1 MRALAMASALLAI
14 GCAGMGGPLV
24 HSVEVLTSYAPSTFG
39 AFAAAGPAVE
49 FRGALPG
56 GATPEQTAA
65 ALSLPG
71 WWPQTPFRA
80 VPEGTESQRLV
91 IAFGA
96 AGDAGAL
103 CRPGPAPATT
113 PGRLEAAAAYCLGSR
128 VASLGR
134 LSAAGDLAP
143 GDPAFTAAM
152 RSLLG
157 DIAPTRQPRLNEDG
171 EYCLLPPC

>member
-1 MRALAMASALLAI
+1 MRALAAAAALLAV
-14 GCAGMGGPLV
+14 GCAGVGTQRV
-24 HSVEVLTSYAPSTFG
+24 YSVEVLTNYSPSTFG

-80 VPEGTESQRLV
+80 VPEGAESQRLV

-103 CRPGPAPATT
+103 CQPGASPATT

-134 LSAAGDLAP
+134 LSAEGDLAP

-157 DIAPTRQPRLNEDG
+157 DIAPTREPRLNEDG
-171 EYCLLPPC
+171 EYCVFPPC